1 MRLVGESSL
10 NELCTARDTPGEP
23 QSNIFPAIARL
34 TSLRRR
40 PFLYT
45 HKKNL
50 FLLPSYMYTL
60 YNLIQ
65 FFFIWT
71 HIFLT
76 IKNYFFSP
84 CFFFFFVFFFC
95 ILSGRSLRR
104 FLFHLHFILMGLALG
119 VSICRRAAA
128 STPQTSQDIFLFLW
142 CNKIIE

>member
-1 MRLVGESSL
+1 MRLVGESSW

-40 PFLYT
+40 PFLYYISQEKPFST
-45 HKKNL
+45 T
-50 FLLPSYMYTL
+50 LLYVYTTL

-76 IKNYFFSP
+76 IKTYFFSP
-84 CFFFFFVFFFC
+84 CFFFC
-95 ILSGRSLRR
+95 ILSAGRSLRR

-128 STPQTSQDIFLFLW
+128 ASTPNTSQDIFLFLW